1 MLRGFL
7 IATIVAAFPLSAGAA
22 GAVSEDIPIP
32 GGTAA
37 VAAAAGI
44 RVTPDRARFV
54 SEVTRLSFG
63 ATSREQVEPLSA
75 AAGLSAH
82 LFAAAR
88 FQRALDGLPKK
99 TLSLA
104 DAADG
109 GTRRR
114 MTDLL
119 EVIGLRIRERR
130 GALSV

>member
-1 MLRGFL
+1 MLRGIL

-32 GGTAA
+32 GGTEA

-54 SEVTRLSFG
+54 SEVTRLSFEMLP
-63 ATSREQVEPLSA
+63 RERVEPLSPA
-75 AAGLSAH
+75 TRLSAH

-88 FQRALDGLPKK
+88 FQRALDGLAKK

-104 DAADG
+104 DA
-109 GTRRR
+109 
-114 MTDLL
+114 
-119 EVIGLRIRERR
+119 
-130 GALSV
+130 